1 MPVQARTETSDRTD
15 GTAEEHPVTAVAA
28 RAVRTS
34 RVADH
39 MVRVTL
45 AHPSF
50 ADPVRFPYHGPDHLV
65 RLLLPGATG
74 VLNLPRSSSGWWK
87 EIQAMDEPDR
97 PRVRN
102 YTVRRIDRAR
112 AEIDVDFVLH
122 AESAGPASAWA
133 AGARPGD
140 VIGVLSDR
148 AGYAPPADAAD
159 LLLVADETA
168 QPALAAIIES
178 LPADM
183 RALAILEYRPGSAPE
198 LPAHPGV
205 ERVHLHPADGA
216 EPGEA
221 ALAHLE
227 DRDVGPVDYAWISGE
242 STLATSLRRH
252 LVSGRGMDK
261 ERVFFC
267 GYWKRGVS
275 H

>member
-1 MPVQARTETSDRTD
+1 MPVQARTETSD
-15 GTAEEHPVTAVAA
+15 VTAVAA
-28 RAVRTS
+28 RAVGTC

-74 VLNLPRSSSGWWK
+74 ALNLPRSSAGWWK

-122 AESAGPASAWA
+122 TDSAGPASAWA
-133 AGARPGD
+133 AAARPGD
-140 VIGVLSDR
+140 GIGVLSDR
-148 AGYAPPADAAD
+148 AGYAPPAGATD

-178 LPADM
+178 LPADA
-183 RALAILEYRPGSAPE
+183 RALAILEYRPGSAPG

-221 ALAHLE
+221 ALAHVE
-227 DRDVGPVDYAWISGE
+227 GRDLGPLDYAWISGE

-261 ERVFFC
+261 DRVFFC